1 MLKIQPKTFFVG
13 KNLIFLPS
21 CHSTNDIAN
30 EIIQNKEFI
39 DGTVILTDHQTAGRG
54 QRGNAWESNIGQ
66 NILMSLI
73 VKTTFLSLE
82 KSFDLSI
89 TVAVSVLEA
98 LQTLGIQNTSI
109 KWPNDLYINE
119 KKTGGILI
127 ENSISGNKMSHSI
140 VGIGINVNQ
149 TKFENI
155 RATSL
160 CLELKQEQV
169 SREIIVEKICESIE
183 SNLELLKS
191 GSFKKIKEK
200 YLLNLFGK
208 DQLRVFKSEKGIF
221 EGEIVGISDQG
232 HLKIIS
238 QNEEKYY
245 NIKEIEY
252 LFDD

>member
-1 MLKIQPKTFFVG
+1 
-13 KNLIFLPS
+13 
-21 CHSTNDIAN
+21 
-30 EIIQNKEFI
+30 
-39 DGTVILTDHQTAGRG
+39 
-54 QRGNAWESNIGQ
+54 
-66 NILMSLI
+66 
-73 VKTTFLSLE
+73 
-82 KSFDLSI
+82 
-89 TVAVSVLEA
+89 
-98 LQTLGIQNTSI
+98 
-109 KWPNDLYINE
+109 
-119 KKTGGILI
+119 
-127 ENSISGNKMSHSI
+127 MSHSI

-149 TKFENI
+149 TKFENK

-160 CLELKQEQV
+160 CLELKEEQV

-183 SNLELLKS
+183 TNLFLLKS
-191 GSFKKIKEK
+191 GSLKKIKEK

-208 DQLRVFKSEKGIF
+208 DQSRVFKSEKGIF

>member
-1 MLKIQPKTFFVG
+1 LLKIQPKTFFVG

-73 VKTTFLSLE
+73 LKTTFLSLE

-98 LQTLGIQNTSI
+98 LQTLRIQNASI

-149 TKFENI
+149 TKFENK

-160 CLELKQEQV
+160 CLELKEEQV

-183 SNLELLKS
+183 SNLDLLKS

>member
-1 MLKIQPKTFFVG
+1 LVKIQPKTFYVG

-54 QRGNAWESNIGQ
+54 QRGNHWESTTGQ
-66 NILMSLI
+66 NLLMSIIL
-73 VKTTFLSLE
+73 KTEYVSLE
-82 KSFDLSI
+82 KTFDLSI
-89 TVAVSVLEA
+89 TVAVSVLET
-98 LQTLGIQNTSI
+98 LQSFNVPNLSI
-109 KWPNDLYINE
+109 KWPNDLYINQ

-140 VGIGINVNQ
+140 VGIGINMGQ
-149 TKFENI
+149 TKFENP
-155 RATSL
+155 RATSIALECPSVKINRETVVEKL
-160 CLELKQEQV
+160 CESLEL
-169 SREIIVEKICESIE
+169 
-183 SNLELLKS
+183 NLDLLKNNK
-191 GSFKKIKEK
+191 FINVKEK
-200 YLLNLFGK
+200 YLEHLFGK
-208 DQLRVFKSEKGIF
+208 DELRSFKSAEGIF
-221 EGEIVGISDQG
+221 EGTITGISENG

-252 LFDD
+252 LFND

>member
-54 QRGNAWESNIGQ
+54 QRGNTWESNIGQ
-66 NILMSLI
+66 NILMSVIL
-73 VKTTFLSLE
+73 KTTFLSLE

-149 TKFENI
+149 TKFENK

-160 CLELKQEQV
+160 CLELKEEQV
-169 SREIIVEKICESIE
+169 SREIIVEKICECIE
-183 SNLELLKS
+183 SNLDLLKS
-191 GSFKKIKEK
+191 SSFKKIKEK
-200 YLLNLFGK
+200 YLQNLFGK
-208 DQLRVFKSEKGIF
+208 DHLRVFKSEKGFF

>member
-1 MLKIQPKTFFVG
+1 MVKIQPKTFYVG

-54 QRGNAWESNIGQ
+54 QRGNQWESRSGQ
-66 NILMSLI
+66 NLLMSIIL
-73 VKTTFLSLE
+73 KTAYLSLE

-89 TVAVSVLEA
+89 TVAVSVLE
-98 LQTLGIQNTSI
+98 TLKSFNLPNLSI
-109 KWPNDLYINE
+109 KWPNDLYINQ

-127 ENSISGNKMSHSI
+127 ENSISGNKIRHSI
-140 VGIGINVNQ
+140 VGIGINIGQV
-149 TKFENI
+149 KFKNP

-160 CLELKQEQV
+160 ILECPSEKFNRETVVEKLCEYLEL
-169 SREIIVEKICESIE
+169 
-183 SNLELLKS
+183 NLDLLQNNR
-191 GSFKKIKEK
+191 FINIKEK
-200 YLLNLFGK
+200 YLEHLFRK
-208 DQLRVFKSEKGIF
+208 DELRRFKSPEGIF
-221 EGEIVGISDQG
+221 DGIITGISENG

-252 LFDD
+252 LFND